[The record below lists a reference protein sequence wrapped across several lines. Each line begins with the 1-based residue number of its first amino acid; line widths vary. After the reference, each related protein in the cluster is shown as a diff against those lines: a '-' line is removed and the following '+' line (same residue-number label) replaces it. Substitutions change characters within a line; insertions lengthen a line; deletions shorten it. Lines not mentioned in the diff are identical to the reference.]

1 MMQSTEF
8 GLSSCENHF
17 VTWMSPGCPA
27 SLQKLFASAGVTIRS
42 TFGVSEWN
50 PRRKCVKILEDQ
62 ILLVLTWH
70 QSLNGQYPRSWVEG
84 SLSWSSQLWT
94 SKVLNSN
101 RSVSR
106 FNQPVGRCH
115 QKKHGKIT
123 RRHVWSYP
131 LGMIFT
137 TYIFIVRLGMVYGM
151 NGLPHEYTWI
161 ISNRTTNHVLI
172 IDHLLLSDILVL
184 GYVDMAV
191 SQNVL
196 PPPEKK
202 VSILNSS
209 NCGWFGVPPFP

>member
-1 MMQSTEF
+1 M
-8 GLSSCENHF
+8 CEDSWRSNS
-17 VTWMSPGCPA
+17 VGSNLA
-27 SLQKLFASAGVTIRS
+27 SIIEWS
-42 TFGVSEWN
+42 VSE
-50 PRRKCVKILEDQ
+50 K
-62 ILLVLTWH
+62 
-70 QSLNGQYPRSWVEG
+70 
-84 SLSWSSQLWT
+84 LSWRIFILIIPTMDIESFELQQKCF
-94 SKVLNSN
+94 KV
-101 RSVSR
+101 
-106 FNQPVGRCH
+106 QPVGRCH

-196 PPPEKK
+196 APPRKK
-202 VSILNSS
+202 GFNTK
-209 NCGWFGVPPFP
+209 FF